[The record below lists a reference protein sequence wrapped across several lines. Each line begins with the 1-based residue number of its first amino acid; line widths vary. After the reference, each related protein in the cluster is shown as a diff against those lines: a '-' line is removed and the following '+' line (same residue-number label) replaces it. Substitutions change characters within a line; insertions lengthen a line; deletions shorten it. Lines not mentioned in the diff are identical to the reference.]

1 MRKSFPFV
9 GVVVLLIAMLIPTL
23 TGFQCASAEMTSAKL
38 YLQRSDWDN
47 AIKSL
52 EQEVANNPKNAEAW
66 FLLGR
71 TRAQKNDFGRMNEA
85 FDRAL
90 EIGPAHAQEIR
101 DIRYGY
107 WATYVNM
114 GVDFFN
120 KARDSVEY
128 YDRAIAAFE
137 TAILIIPDSAGTYK
151 NLAFCYLSKN
161 DVPRA
166 LPSLE
171 KAFSISPDPL
181 TARYIGEIYYDMG
194 LRHKERFEGSEN
206 KMEVRILMTPTEV
219 QSIFGEPTSK
229 SSTKVKKTTKEK
241 WVYAPF
247 NLTLNFEDNQ
257 LKSWEE
263 SGRKEEK
270 EPKVIYKSTAEK
282 DSAMK
287 YFEKALPVL
296 EQARSL
302 DPQDAD
308 LLAILSNVYVAA
320 EKTDIAME
328 TFKSGVEADPK
339 NKVFRYN
346 YGVLLLRASDFE
358 KAAAQ
363 FRAALEIDSTYD
375 AALYNLGVTY
385 VNWGVHIRESAEDPS
400 KVEVAYKEKFS
411 EGLPYLERMARL
423 RPHDPEAWELLG
435 KVYAN
440 LGRSKDAIVA
450 FETADKIRNQ
460 K

>member
-1 MRKSFPFV
+1 MRYSFPFV

-23 TGFQCASAEMTSAKL
+23 TGIGCASAEMTSAKL
-38 YLQRSDWDN
+38 YLQRSEWDN

-52 EQEVANNPKNAEAW
+52 EQEVANNPKNGEAW

-71 TRAQKNDFGRMNEA
+71 TRAQIKDFVGMNEA
-85 FDRAL
+85 FNRAL
-90 EIGPAHAQEIR
+90 EIGPTYEQQIR

-120 KARDSVEY
+120 KGRDSVEY
-128 YDRAIAAFE
+128 YDKAIEAFQ
-137 TAILIIPDSAGTYK
+137 TAIIIIPDSAGTYK
-151 NLAFCYLSKN
+151 NLAFSYLSKN
-161 DVPRA
+161 DLTNG
-166 LPSLE
+166 LPALE
-171 KAFSISPDPL
+171 KAFSLSPDPL
-181 TARYIGEIYYDMG
+181 IGRYIGEIYYDMG
-194 LRHKERFEGSEN
+194 LRHKERFESPEN
-206 KMEVRILMTPTEV
+206 KIEVKILMTPMEV
-219 QSIFGEPTSK
+219 QSVLGEPTSK
-229 SSTKVKKTTKEK
+229 SSTKERRITKEK
-241 WVYAPF
+241 WVYAPL
-247 NLTLNFEDNQ
+247 NLTLNFENNQ

-263 SGRKEEK
+263 GGKKEEN

-302 DPQDAD
+302 DPQNAD
-308 LLAILSNVYVAA
+308 LLAVLSNVYVAA

-328 TFKSGVEADPK
+328 TFKSGVEADPQ

-346 YGVLLLRASDFE
+346 YGVLLLRANEFE

-363 FRAALEIDSTYD
+363 FRAALEIDSTYE

-385 VNWGVHIRESAEDPS
+385 VNWGVHIRDSAEDPS
-400 KVEVAYKEKFS
+400 KVEVAYKEKFN
-411 EGLPYLERMARL
+411 EALPYLERMARL
-423 RPHDPEAWELLG
+423 RPDDPEGWELLG

-440 LGRSKDAIVA
+440 LGRSKDATVA

-460 K
+460 R